1 MAKENLS
8 TDNEGSV
15 FQVLE
20 GVVYYVDPTTSS
32 NAMNAFV
39 AEWQQRACTYS
50 FIGKALLLAGICK
63 ARGRTCR
70 HSCDCIVCVITL

>member
-1 MAKENLS
+1 MANENLS

-20 GVVYYVDPTTSS
+20 GVVCYVDPTTSS

-39 AEWQQRACTYS
+39 AEWQQRALTYS

-70 HSCDCIVCVITL
+70 HSCDCIV

>member
-1 MAKENLS
+1 MRTVREAS
-8 TDNEGSV
+8 

-39 AEWQQRACTYS
+39 GNNERVHIPLSGTHSSNNEVLQVMKCNQFC
-50 FIGKALLLAGICK
+50 L
-63 ARGRTCR
+63 CR
-70 HSCDCIVCVITL
+70 LRHTLVS